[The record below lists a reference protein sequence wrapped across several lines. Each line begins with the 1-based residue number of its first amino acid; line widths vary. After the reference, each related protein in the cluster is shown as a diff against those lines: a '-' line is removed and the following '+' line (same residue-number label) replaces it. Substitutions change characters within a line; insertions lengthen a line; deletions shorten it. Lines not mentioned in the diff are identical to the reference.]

1 MIRNLV
7 DFALNN
13 RYVVLAIGGLLLCW
27 GAVSFHNMP
36 VEVYPDIADNYVNII
51 SQWPGHSAEE
61 MEQQVSV
68 PVEIQVFGIPH
79 LTTVRSESIFG
90 LFLVTLIF
98 DDQSVNEWN
107 RQKALE
113 RLTQVST
120 PAGVVPQIGTDWS
133 TTGQIY
139 WYTLRSTNPAYDL
152 MNLRSIEDW
161 TLYKEFRKVPNV
173 VDVSDFGGTAREYQ
187 VRIDPNKLIS
197 YGLSIS
203 QVENQLTANN
213 VNAGGSFVEEGSQ
226 QLNVR
231 ALGIFRSVQDIE
243 NTVLTASN
251 GAPVRVKDIAV
262 VEWGPKIRLGH
273 MARADHRSDG
283 TIVDEPDVIQ
293 GGVLMRKGA
302 EEGPTLDGI
311 HQKVEELNNHILPE
325 GVKVIPMLDR
335 SDLLH
340 FALHTAL
347 HNLGEVMILV
357 TIILF
362 LFLGNVRGA
371 FIVALTIPFS
381 LLFASIFLNL
391 SHIPANLISLG
402 ALDFGMVVDGA
413 VVMMENIMRHL
424 GHGKNG
430 SPDAGHITVN
440 NKTPVEMI
448 RYAAHEV
455 QRPVFFAIGIIIT
468 AYMPIFTLQR
478 VEGRLFRPMAWTVA
492 FAL

>member
-1 MIRNLV
+1 MIRMLV

-13 RYVVLAIGGLLLCW
+13 RYVVLAIGLLLLGW

-36 VEVYPDIADNYVNII
+36 VEVYPDIADNYVTII
-51 SQWPGHSAEE
+51 SQWSGRSAEE

-68 PVEIQVFGIPH
+68 PVEIQMFGIPH

-90 LFLVTLIF
+90 LSLVTLIF
-98 DDQSVNEWN
+98 DDQSVNDWN
-107 RQKALE
+107 RQKVLE
-113 RLTQVST
+113 RLTQVNM
-120 PAGVVPQIGTDWS
+120 PAGVLPQIGTDWS
-133 TTGQIY
+133 LTGQIY
-139 WYTLRSTNPAYDL
+139 WYTIRSTNPAYDL

-187 VRIDPNKLIS
+187 VRVDPNKLIS

-203 QVENQLTANN
+203 QVENQLAINN
-213 VNAGGSFVEEGSQ
+213 VNAGGSFVEEGLQ

-231 ALGIFRSVQDIE
+231 ALGLYRNVQDIE
-243 NTVLTASN
+243 NTVLTTSN

-262 VEWGPKIRLGH
+262 VDWGPRIRLGH
-273 MARADHRSDG
+273 MARADHRPDG
-283 TIVDEPDVIQ
+283 VIVDEPDVIQ

-302 EEGPTLDGI
+302 EEGPTLEGI
-311 HQKVEELNNHILPE
+311 HKKVDELNNHILPE
-325 GVKVIPMLDR
+325 GVKVVPMLDR

-340 FALHTAL
+340 YTLHTVL
-347 HNLGEVMILV
+347 HNLGEGMILV

-424 GHGKNG
+424 SHRRNG
-430 SPDAGHITVN
+430 SPEAGRITDEHQDAGRDD
-440 NKTPVEMI
+440 P
-448 RYAAHEV
+448 
-455 QRPVFFAIGIIIT
+455 
-468 AYMPIFTLQR
+468 
-478 VEGRLFRPMAWTVA
+478 
-492 FAL
+492 